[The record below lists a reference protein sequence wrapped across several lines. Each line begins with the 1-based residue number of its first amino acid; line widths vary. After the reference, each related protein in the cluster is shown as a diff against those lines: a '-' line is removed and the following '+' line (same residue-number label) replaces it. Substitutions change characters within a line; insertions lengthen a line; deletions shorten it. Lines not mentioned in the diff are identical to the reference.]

1 VDPAECRAACPA
13 GCPRCSRKNPI
24 LKRPNLTK
32 EIRIGPPKLTRFERA
47 RIVGA
52 RALQISL
59 GAPIL
64 VDLPTSMSDPID
76 IALRELKEGVL
87 PITLRRVLPDNTH
100 QDIALS
106 ELLESRAV

>member
-1 VDPAECRAACPA
+1 
-13 GCPRCSRKNPI
+13 
-24 LKRPNLTK
+24 LT
-32 EIRIGPPKLTRFERA
+32 RDVWIGPPKLTRFERA

-64 VDLPTSMSDPID
+64 VELPQKMSDPID
-76 IALRELKEGVL
+76 IALRELMEGAL
-87 PITLRRVLPDNTH
+87 PMTLRRVLPDKTY

-106 ELLESRAV
+106 ELLGPRPT